1 MGEQD
6 DLQLG
11 RKHMWPGISG
21 GGRFGENYRLF
32 AGEGLAE
39 YCCLTWVELADP
51 DEVARRFGATLDDV
65 RECTIAEARG
75 ELPSYPGHN
84 APHVIVCGRAGDR
97 VVVMEPLGWHGK
109 VKIEQISADGVE
121 VLNLFANL
129 NTRLSL
135 RRAVDGRVLT
145 VVDSGG
151 LRFAGGEDP
160 HGLDD
165 RLGDLPL
172 FPPHPYD
179 ERQGAFLELA
189 FTLAEHRLDVNWF
202 NTTIHRRYFVRNQPS
217 SS

>member
-1 MGEQD
+1 M
-6 DLQLG
+6 
-11 RKHMWPGISG
+11 RPGVSG
-21 GGRFGENYRLF
+21 AGRFGENYRLF

-39 YCCLTWVELADP
+39 SCCLTWVGLADIE
-51 DEVARRFGATLDDV
+51 EVARRFGADLGSV
-65 RECTIAEARG
+65 RDCTIAEARG
-75 ELPSYPGHN
+75 ELPAYPDLT

-109 VKIEQISADGVE
+109 TEIEQVSANGVE
-121 VLNLFANL
+121 VLNLFANV

-135 RRAVDGRVLT
+135 RRAFDGRLLT

-151 LRFAGGEDP
+151 PRFAGGEDP
-160 HGLDD
+160 RGLDD

-189 FTLAEHRLDVNWF
+189 FTLVGHRLDVEWF
-202 NTTIHRRYFVRNQPS
+202 ETTLHRRYFVPRRR
-217 SS
+217 